1 MMRSESTSALGHPS
15 ETKLTLGAA
24 ACCMVD
30 LPRVPALTF
39 ASRCGR
45 LFANVRAD
53 GTRAKNDSS
62 AALDLTF
69 AVRTRGSPGAN
80 VKSTAL
86 VDRQELVPIAHNYK
100 ALSEL
105 LACYEDLA
113 GMRVIDGRRTV
124 S

>member
-24 ACCMVD
+24 ACCIFD

-39 ASRCGR
+39 ASRRGR
-45 LFANVRAD
+45 LFANVRAE
-53 GTRAKNDSS
+53 GTRVKNDSS

-69 AVRTRGSPGAN
+69 AMRTRGAPRAN

-86 VDRQELVPIAHNYK
+86 VDGQELVPIAHNYK
-100 ALSEL
+100 ALCPL
-105 LACYEDLA
+105 AACYQ
-113 GMRVIDGRRTV
+113 
-124 S
+124 